1 MFCGVMSA
9 EIAGVEAVPVR
20 VEADLS
26 DGLPFFAVVGYVSSQ
41 VKEAQDRVKTA
52 LKNQGLVLPPKRM
65 IINLA
70 PGDIRK
76 EGTRFDLPI
85 AAAILAALGKIP
97 AEPLSR
103 MMVLGELHLDGGVGG
118 VRGILPSVRK
128 ARELGLEVCVVPA
141 ENYREGSL
149 VEGIQVVGVRDAGEF
164 LRYCREGRAQG
175 PPALGKEETEP
186 GYEVDFSDLQGQD
199 AVKRAVLIAAA
210 GFHNLLMEGPPGAGK
225 SMAARRIPTILPE
238 LTREESL
245 ELTQIYSV
253 AGLLP
258 AGDPLI
264 RRRPFRAP
272 HHTLSPQALCGGGRL
287 PVPGEISL
295 AHRGVLFLD
304 ELPEVSRRTLELLRQ
319 PMEEKQIVLSRTAG
333 TFRFPADFML
343 VGAMNPCPCG
353 CYPDLRRC
361 TCTPADIYRYRKRI
375 SQPLL
380 DRIDLAVQ
388 VPPLKYEELRYGRRK
403 GLDSAAMRGA
413 VVRAAKLQ
421 RERYRGKDFS
431 FNSSLGAKEISVYCP
446 LTGEG
451 ERLLENAYQKLE
463 LSARS
468 YHKVI
473 KVART
478 IADLEGEEVIGE
490 GHISEALCYRA
501 GERKGV

>member
-1 MFCGVMSA
+1 
-9 EIAGVEAVPVR
+9 
-20 VEADLS
+20 
-26 DGLPFFAVVGYVSSQ
+26 
-41 VKEAQDRVKTA
+41 
-52 LKNQGLVLPPKRM
+52 
-65 IINLA
+65 
-70 PGDIRK
+70 
-76 EGTRFDLPI
+76 
-85 AAAILAALGKIP
+85 
-97 AEPLSR
+97 
-103 MMVLGELHLDGGVGG
+103 
-118 VRGILPSVRK
+118 
-128 ARELGLEVCVVPA
+128 
-141 ENYREGSL
+141 
-149 VEGIQVVGVRDAGEF
+149 
-164 LRYCREGRAQG
+164 
-175 PPALGKEETEP
+175 
-186 GYEVDFSDLQGQD
+186 
-199 AVKRAVLIAAA
+199 
-210 GFHNLLMEGPPGAGK
+210 
-225 SMAARRIPTILPE
+225 MAARRIPTILPE

-421 RERYRGKDFS
+421 RERY
-431 FNSSLGAKEISVYCP
+431 
-446 LTGEG
+446 G
-451 ERLLENAYQKLE
+451 ERTFLLTAAWGQRKFLCTALLQGRESGFWKMLIRNWN
-463 LSARS
+463 SAP
-468 YHKVI
+468 
-473 KVART
+473 
-478 IADLEGEEVIGE
+478 EVITR
-490 GHISEALCYRA
+490 SS
-501 GERKGV
+501 K

>member
-118 VRGILPSVRK
+118 VLGILPSVRK

-175 PPALGKEETEP
+175 PSTLGKEETEP

>member
-1 MFCGVMSA
+1 M
-9 EIAGVEAVPVR
+9 
-20 VEADLS
+20 
-26 DGLPFFAVVGYVSSQ
+26 
-41 VKEAQDRVKTA
+41 
-52 LKNQGLVLPPKRM
+52 PKCT
-65 IINLA
+65 N
-70 PGDIRK
+70 
-76 EGTRFDLPI
+76 
-85 AAAILAALGKIP
+85 
-97 AEPLSR
+97 
-103 MMVLGELHLDGGVGG
+103 
-118 VRGILPSVRK
+118 K
-128 ARELGLEVCVVPA
+128 A
-141 ENYREGSL
+141 S
-149 VEGIQVVGVRDAGEF
+149 
-164 LRYCREGRAQG
+164 
-175 PPALGKEETEP
+175 
-186 GYEVDFSDLQGQD
+186 
-199 AVKRAVLIAAA
+199 
-210 GFHNLLMEGPPGAGK
+210 
-225 SMAARRIPTILPE
+225 
-238 LTREESL
+238 
-245 ELTQIYSV
+245 
-253 AGLLP
+253 
-258 AGDPLI
+258 
-264 RRRPFRAP
+264 RRPLNFLFYGS
-272 HHTLSPQALCGGGRL
+272 TSLS
-287 PVPGEISL
+287 
-295 AHRGVLFLD
+295 GVLFLD